1 MNMWARISNRDK
13 VWALMVLLCTLYF
26 IVLSLSDCP
35 WVDGPFAFV
44 RGCQNYGIDWNAFMA
59 PIGFFII
66 VFAVPFSVVYWILRI
81 LQIGYSSI
89 VHVVSVFLRR
99 Q

>member
-1 MNMWARISNRDK
+1 MWAKVSKRDK
-13 VWALMVLLCTLYF
+13 LWFLMVLLCILYF
-26 IVLSLSDCP
+26 MVFSLSECL

-44 RGCQNYGIDWNAFMA
+44 RGCQNFGIDWNAFMA

-66 VFAVPFSVVYWILRI
+66 VFAIPFSSVYWLLRI
-81 LQIGYSSI
+81 LQLGYRSI
-89 VHVVSVFLRR
+89 VHVASVMLRR

>member
-1 MNMWARISNRDK
+1 MWAKVSRRDK
-13 VWALMVLLCTLYF
+13 LWFLMVLLCILYF
-26 IVLSLSDCP
+26 IVLSLSECS

-59 PIGFFII
+59 PIGLFII
-66 VFAVPFSVVYWILRI
+66 VFAIPFSSVYWLLRI
-81 LQIGYSSI
+81 VQLGYGFVI
-89 VHVVSVFLRR
+89 HTASVMLRR